1 MFFDISLAIL
11 AGGKNSRF
19 HGFNKSFIKL
29 GDKRIIDY
37 QIDYF
42 KDIFPEI
49 IIVTNDA
56 ELYSEFENVKIVNDT
71 YFEIGPLAGIDA
83 ALTHTSFSK
92 IFVISC
98 DMPFFNKELFFNL
111 IRESATE
118 KFDIQ
123 ILSVKGKIQPLFG
136 IYSKNIIAELK
147 KLIEGSEK
155 KSVMKLIENL
165 KSNIIEIQDEVL
177 NPLDFYNINS
187 PFDLKILRDKI

>member
-1 MFFDISLAIL
+1 MFADISLAIL

-29 GDKRIIDY
+29 GDKRVIDY
-37 QIDYF
+37 QIDFF
-42 KDIFPEI
+42 KEIFPEI

-56 ELYSEFENVKIVNDT
+56 ELYSEFDNVKTVCDA
-71 YFEIGPLAGIDA
+71 YSEIGPLAGIDA
-83 ALTHTSFSK
+83 ALTHTSFHK

-98 DMPFFNKELFFNL
+98 DMPFFNKELFFQL
-111 IRESATE
+111 IHSSDNEE
-118 KFDIQ
+118 FDIH

-136 IYSKNIIAELK
+136 IYFKKIYSDLK
-147 KLIEGSEK
+147 KLIEGPDK

-165 KSNIIEIQDEVL
+165 NSNIIEIQNEEL